1 MKKKPIDKIKEKLT
15 GIIPEDKISY
25 IPEKWEKIG
34 DILILKIDEKL
45 TDYKKHLGR
54 LYADVL
60 DCRSVLE
67 YTGGIHGEFRK
78 PEVKHIY
85 GDLDTETIHKENNV
99 YFKLDPKKIM
109 FSSGNMS
116 ERIRISKIADE
127 NEIVIDLFAG
137 IGYFSIPVAVH
148 SKPNKIF
155 ACEKNKEAYNY
166 LCYNIKKNNVSDI
179 ITPILGDNR
188 EIDIKNKADRIIM
201 GYIGKTIR
209 FLPSAL
215 EKIKEKGGII
225 HFHDTFADDQVPKK
239 TFNKFKEKTKKY
251 GYKND
256 LIRYIK
262 VKNYAPG
269 ISHYVFDIELH
280 KI

>member
-1 MKKKPIDKIKEKLT
+1 MKKKPIDEIREKLAES
-15 GIIPEDKISY
+15 ISEDKIFY

-45 TDYKKHLGR
+45 ADYKKHLGR
-54 LYADVL
+54 VYADVL
-60 DCRSVLE
+60 NSRSVLE
-67 YTGGIHGEFRK
+67 DTGGIQGEFRK
-78 PEVKHIY
+78 PKVKHIY

-99 YFKLDPKKIM
+99 FFKLDPKKIM

-116 ERIRISKIADE
+116 ERIRISKIVDE
-127 NEIVIDLFAG
+127 DEIVMDLFAG
-137 IGYFSIPVAVH
+137 IGYFSIPIAVH
-148 SKPNKIF
+148 SKPTKIF
-155 ACEKNKEAYNY
+155 ACEKNREAYSY

-179 ITPILGDNR
+179 ITPVLGDNR

-225 HFHDTFADDQVPKK
+225 HFHDTFADDQVPKN
-239 TFNKFKEKTKKY
+239 TFDKFKEKTKKY
-251 GYKND
+251 GYKSD
-256 LIRYIK
+256 LIRHIK

-269 ISHYVFDIELH
+269 ISHYVFDIRLK